1 MRSAIASSFITLF
14 VAGLIA
20 FGIGHLDSAL
30 APIEAATRSGVLLLR
45 VGAAAMAIGLIGWVA
60 SAARDRTA
68 RVRSAIIAAGVW
80 PFLAFALFIGW
91 RIGVAAEQA
100 ALCEAGAVQQCFD
113 LGKRKQRRAKPDEA
127 AVWYTRGCDA
137 DHAPSCLGLAA
148 VTDDDEQAAAALRD
162 ACALDSGPGCDRLAR
177 LLRRGAVRERT
188 DDEAN
193 LAEQRAC
200 GLGIEAACT
209 SGSTRP
215 VQTPE

>member
-1 MRSAIASSFITLF
+1 MRSAIASSFVTLF

-20 FGIGHLDSAL
+20 FGIGHLDRVL
-30 APIEAATRSGVLLLR
+30 APIETATYAGIALLR
-45 VGAAAMAIGLIGWVA
+45 LGVGAMVVGGVGWAAA
-60 SAARDRTA
+60 AARDRTA

-91 RIGVAAEQA
+91 RIGVASEQA
-100 ALCEAGAVQQCFD
+100 ALCETGAVQQCFD

-127 AVWYTRGCDA
+127 ADWYTRGCDA

-162 ACALDSGPGCDRLAR
+162 ACALDSGAGCDRLAR

-188 DDEAN
+188 PDEAN

-200 GLGIEAACT
+200 RLGIEAACA
-209 SGSTRP
+209 SGSARP